1 LGDRLH
7 ATAIMRWS
15 VLSCQLPVVLEVAD
29 DRALTAAV
37 DAVALVMCTCIQDLP
52 KFKRTLLR
60 AQYRVR
66 VLVCSSWFNNFFLL
80 AIILNTVA
88 LAIVYDGMTHE

>member
-1 LGDRLH
+1 
-7 ATAIMRWS
+7 
-15 VLSCQLPVVLEVAD
+15 LPKWK
-29 DRALTAAV
+29 RAL
-37 DAVALVMCTCIQDLP
+37 LG
-52 KFKRTLLR
+52 

-66 VLVCSSWFNNFFLL
+66 VLVCSSWFNNIFLL